1 MPQGREEFRRS
12 PRARE
17 SDREFDSR
25 RRDRDRDDRRD
36 RARSRSPKRNVR
48 ERERGRDRRS
58 RTRSKSRSRDR
69 RSRTRSRSRSRS
81 RSRNRSPASKR
92 RKISSRSRSRSQSR
106 ERKEG
111 RRRQRSRS
119 AESVSS
125 DDSERRR
132 KRKRKDNDGKR
143 SKSEERERRERKE
156 RKKAKKEKKEKKRS
170 GAKST
175 QWGKYGIISEVDIFT
190 KGQEFHAWLVEERKI
205 NPETISKDQ
214 NKKEF
219 ARFMEDYNTATLPD
233 EKYYNM
239 ESYNRRM
246 SALRQGEFVPPPDDS
261 YDPQADLKAISGA
274 HKKKVVEHE
283 SYLSKEQL
291 MELRKV
297 QHERIEAGKMKQ
309 LGMDVKQNMG
319 VRMDGTVFDD

>member
-1 MPQGREEFRRS
+1 MPQGRDESRRS
-12 PRARE
+12 PRPRE
-17 SDREFDSR
+17 SDREPDHR
-25 RRDRDRDDRRD
+25 RRDRDRDERRD
-36 RARSRSPKRNVR
+36 RDRRSRSRSPIRNVR
-48 ERERGRDRRS
+48 ERERGRER
-58 RTRSKSRSRDR
+58 
-69 RSRTRSRSRSRS
+69 RSRSRSRS
-81 RSRNRSPASKR
+81 RSRNRSPDSKR
-92 RKISSRSRSRSQSR
+92 RKISSVSRSRSRDGDR
-106 ERKEG
+106 

-119 AESVSS
+119 ADSASS
-125 DDSERRR
+125 EDSERRKR
-132 KRKRKDNDGKR
+132 RKRKDKDGKR

-156 RKKAKKEKKEKKRS
+156 RKKAKKEKKEKKKS
-170 GAKST
+170 GAKGT
-175 QWGKYGIISEVDIFT
+175 PQWGKYGIISEVDIFT
-190 KGQEFHAWLVEERKI
+190 KGQEFHTWLVEERKI

-246 SALRQGEFVPPPDDS
+246 AALRQGEFVPPPDDS
-261 YDPQADLKAISGA
+261 YDPQADLKAIIGA

>member
-1 MPQGREEFRRS
+1 MPHESRRS
-12 PRARE
+12 PRPRDG
-17 SDREFDSR
+17 DRERDY
-25 RRDRDRDDRRD
+25 RRDRDRDERKDPGHDDRRD
-36 RARSRSPKRNVR
+36 RDRRRSRSRSPPRN

-58 RTRSKSRSRDR
+58 RT
-69 RSRTRSRSRSRS
+69 RSRS

-92 RKISSRSRSRSQSR
+92 RRISSRSRSRSR
-106 ERKEG
+106 ENRDG
-111 RRRQRSRS
+111 NRRRRQRSRS
-119 AESVSS
+119 TESASS
-125 DDSERRR
+125 DDSERRK
-132 KRKRKDNDGKR
+132 KRKRKDKDSKR

-156 RKKAKKEKKEKKRS
+156 RKKAKKEKKEKKKS
-170 GAKST
+170 HGAP
-175 QWGKYGIISEVDIFT
+175 QWGKYGIISEADMFT
-190 KGQEFHAWLVEERKI
+190 KGQEFHTWLVEERKI

-261 YDPQADLKAISGA
+261 YDAQADMKAIIGA
-274 HKKKVVEHE
+274 HKKQVVEHE
-283 SYLSKEQL
+283 SYLSRDQL

-319 VRMDGTVFDD
+319 VRMDGTAFDD

>member
-1 MPQGREEFRRS
+1 MPHGRDESRR
-12 PRARE
+12 PRE
-17 SDREFDSR
+17 GDRERDY
-25 RRDRDRDDRRD
+25 RRDRDRDDRKDRVRDGRRD
-36 RARSRSPKRNVR
+36 RDRSRSRSRSPVHHER
-48 ERERGRDRRS
+48 ERERDRERRS
-58 RTRSKSRSRDR
+58 RT
-69 RSRTRSRSRSRS
+69 RSRS

-92 RKISSRSRSRSQSR
+92 RRISSRSRSRSR
-106 ERKEG
+106 ENRDG
-111 RRRQRSRS
+111 DRRRRQRSRS
-119 AESVSS
+119 TDSASS
-125 DDSERRR
+125 DDSQRGKRR
-132 KRKRKDNDGKR
+132 KRKDKDGKR

-156 RKKAKKEKKEKKRS
+156 RKKAKKEKKEKKKS
-170 GAKST
+170 KGAP
-175 QWGKYGIISEVDIFT
+175 QWGKYGIISEADIFT
-190 KGQEFHAWLVEERKI
+190 KGQEFHTWLVEERKI

-246 SALRQGEFVPPPDDS
+246 AALRQGEFLPPPEDS

-283 SYLSKEQL
+283 SYLSREQL
-291 MELRKV
+291 MELRRV

-319 VRMDGTVFDD
+319 VRMDGTAFDD

>member
-1 MPQGREEFRRS
+1 MAPQGRDDPRRS
-12 PRARE
+12 PRPRA
-17 SDREFDSR
+17 SDTEHGRS
-25 RRDRDRDDRRD
+25 RRDRDREDRRD
-36 RARSRSPKRNVR
+36 RDRRSRSPIGTSER
-48 ERERGRDRRS
+48 ERDRGRDRRS
-58 RTRSKSRSRDR
+58 R
-69 RSRTRSRSRSRS
+69 SRTRS
-81 RSRNRSPASKR
+81 RSPASKR
-92 RKISSRSRSRSQSR
+92 RRLLSTSRSRSR
-106 ERKEG
+106 ERRDSD
-111 RRRQRSRS
+111 RRRRDRSPS
-119 AESVSS
+119 AGSASS
-125 DDSERRR
+125 DESEHARKRR
-132 KRKRKDNDGKR
+132 KRKEKDGKR

-156 RKKAKKEKKEKKRS
+156 RKKAKKEKKEKVCIHKKQAS
-170 GAKST
+170 SKNT
-175 QWGKYGIISEVDIFT
+175 PQWGKHGIISEIDIFT
-190 KGQEFHAWLVEERKI
+190 KAQEFHTWLVEERKI

-239 ESYNRRM
+239 EAYNRRM

-261 YDPQADLKAISGA
+261 YDPQADMKAIIGA
-274 HKKKVVEHE
+274 HKKKAVEHE

-291 MELRKV
+291 QELRRV

>member
-1 MPQGREEFRRS
+1 MPQGRDESRRS
-12 PRARE
+12 PRTRE
-17 SDREFDSR
+17 SDREPDR
-25 RRDRDRDDRRD
+25 RRDRDRDDRDRRD
-36 RARSRSPKRNVR
+36 RDRRSRSPGRNTG

-58 RTRSKSRSRDR
+58 R
-69 RSRTRSRSRSRS
+69 SRSRS
-81 RSRNRSPASKR
+81 RSPASKR
-92 RKISSRSRSRSQSR
+92 RRISGSRSRSRDRRDGDRRRRERSQS
-106 ERKEG
+106 
-111 RRRQRSRS
+111 
-119 AESVSS
+119 ADSVSS
-125 DDSERRR
+125 EDSERRKR
-132 KRKRKDNDGKR
+132 RKRKDKDGKR

-156 RKKAKKEKKEKKRS
+156 RKKAKKEKKEKKKS
-170 GAKST
+170 GSKAT
-175 QWGKYGIISEVDIFT
+175 PQWGKYGIISEIDIFT
-190 KGQEFHAWLVEERKI
+190 KGQEFHTWLVEERKI

-214 NKKEF
+214 NKKEY

-261 YDPQADLKAISGA
+261 YDPQADMKAIIGA

>member
-1 MPQGREEFRRS
+1 MPQGRDESRRS
-12 PRARE
+12 PQDGE
-17 SDREFDSR
+17 KGLDYR
-25 RRDRDRDDRRD
+25 RRERDRDDRRD
-36 RARSRSPKRNVR
+36 RDRRSRSRSPMRGTVR

-58 RTRSKSRSRDR
+58 R
-69 RSRTRSRSRSRS
+69 SRTRSPTSKRRRISGSRSRSRERRDGS
-81 RSRNRSPASKR
+81 RD
-92 RKISSRSRSRSQSR
+92 
-106 ERKEG
+106 ER
-111 RRRQRSRS
+111 RRRQRSQS
-119 AESVSS
+119 AESASS
-125 DDSERRR
+125 DDSERRKR
-132 KRKRKDNDGKR
+132 RKRKDKDGKR

-156 RKKAKKEKKEKKRS
+156 KKKAKKEKKEKKRS
-170 GAKST
+170 GASAP
-175 QWGKYGIISEVDIFT
+175 QWGKYGIISEADLFT
-190 KGQEFHAWLVEERKI
+190 KGQEFHTWLVEERKI

-261 YDPQADLKAISGA
+261 YDAQADMKAISGA

-291 MELRKV
+291 QELRKV

-309 LGMDVKQNMG
+309 LGMDVKQNFG
-319 VRMDGTVFDD
+319 VRMDGSVFDD